1 MLFGIRMVQERVV
14 KLKENAGRVFH
25 HMLSAHGGTI
35 VKLWVAASLRK
46 HTSDY
51 LGVSVESHSS
61 HHFLCARCVAAEGFG
76 LIVCLLVI
84 MLVRVPV
91 RRSFEGCHLIQRGT
105 PSDV

>member
-1 MLFGIRMVQERVV
+1 MASAWFKNV
-14 KLKENAGRVFH
+14 
-25 HMLSAHGGTI
+25 LSAHVGTI

-76 LIVCLLVI
+76 LIVCLLV
-84 MLVRVPV
+84 MVLVLCATGSASCALPIECDDCKG
-91 RRSFEGCHLIQRGT
+91 SGAT
-105 PSDV
+105 